1 MFLGGQVNKK
11 YPETINDLKQNII
24 FENDNSKFYIPDE
37 YEDLYI
43 IPKKDFITFENS
55 LNATQVYP
63 IFKNESKQILDF
75 DTYTIDSEEGKKS
88 LKKNILYQKKYVR
101 SDEKDDLFKYK
112 PSTTAVLN
120 PLKTIAVLNPLKN
133 IAVLNPYNNVAVLN
147 PYNNVA
153 VLNPL
158 KSISPNVNPQKNVAV
173 FVKKTTGGKKIKKSK
188 KTRKHKGIIQTGG
201 NTGRLRKGYKYSGKR
216 LKNGMPEIL
225 KVKSVNKK

>member
-11 YPETINDLKQNII
+11 YPETINDDKQNII

-43 IPKKDFITFENS
+43 IPKKDFITFKNS
-55 LNATQVYP
+55 LNVTQVHP
-63 IFKNESKQILDF
+63 IFKNESDQILDF
-75 DTYTIDSEEGKKS
+75 DTYTIDSEEGKEA

-101 SDEKDDLFKYK
+101 SDEKNDLFKYK
-112 PSTTAVLN
+112 PSTTVVLNPLKTIAVLN
-120 PLKTIAVLNPLKN
+120 PLKTIAVLNPLKT
-133 IAVLNPYNNVAVLN
+133 IAVI
-147 PYNNVA
+147 
-153 VLNPL
+153 NPL
-158 KSISPNVNPQKNVAV
+158 KSISPSVNPQKNVAV

>member
-37 YEDLYI
+37 YENLYI
-43 IPKKDFITFENS
+43 IPKKDFLSFKKS
-55 LNATQVYP
+55 LNATQVHP
-63 IFKNESKQILDF
+63 ILKNESEQILDF
-75 DTYTIDSEEGKKS
+75 DTYTIDSEEGKEA

-101 SDEKDDLFKYK
+101 SDEKNDLFKYK
-112 PSTTAVLN
+112 PSTTVVLN
-120 PLKTIAVLNPLKN
+120 PLKTIAVLNPLKT
-133 IAVLNPYNNVAVLN
+133 IAVLN

-158 KSISPNVNPQKNVAV
+158 KSISPSVNPQKNVAV
-173 FVKKTTGGKKIKKSK
+173 FVKKTTGGKKSKKSK

>member
-55 LNATQVYP
+55 LNATQVHP

-101 SDEKDDLFKYK
+101 SDEKNDLFKYK
-112 PSTTAVLN
+112 PSTTVVLN

-133 IAVLNPYNNVAVLN
+133 IAVLN

-188 KTRKHKGIIQTGG
+188 KSKKTRKHKGIIQTGG

-225 KVKSVNKK
+225 KIK